1 MEKDQ
6 NINPES
12 QNEEIKETESK
23 EGIQEVQEDSVEKIQ
38 EVQEDSVEKNQEVQE
53 DSVEKNQ
60 EVQEDSVEKNQEVQ
74 EVTPEEKIKELEDKV
89 ARAFAE
95 MENQRRRFEKE
106 KDDAFD
112 YGGFSFAKEA
122 LNLIDNLERSKQI
135 LESDEVL
142 KDTEALKKTLEHFE
156 IISKDMISIFSKNGI
171 TPVISIGKKLDPNQ
185 HQAMMEID
193 DDQKEPGTIVQ
204 EIQKGFMM
212 KDRLLRPALVGV
224 SKKTKTQND
233 QKSEENEE
241 NSNN

>member
-6 NINPES
+6 NTNSET
-12 QNEEIKETESK
+12 QNNEAEKVKAEELNSDVQLDTLENNEPPKEITL
-23 EGIQEVQEDSVEKIQ
+23 
-38 EVQEDSVEKNQEVQE
+38 
-53 DSVEKNQ
+53 
-60 EVQEDSVEKNQEVQ
+60 
-74 EVTPEEKIKELEDKV
+74 EEKILELEDKL

-106 KDDAFD
+106 REDAFN
-112 YGGFSFAKEA
+112 YGGFSFAKET

-135 LESDEVL
+135 LENDETL
-142 KDTEALKKTLEHFE
+142 KNSETLKKALEHFD
-156 IISKDMISIFSKNGI
+156 IINKDMLSILSKNGI
-171 TPVISIGKKLDPNQ
+171 NPIDSIGKKLDPNL

-212 KDRLLRPALVGV
+212 KDRLLRPSLVGV
-224 SKKTKTQND
+224 SKKTENKEE
-233 QKSEENEE
+233 KSEEYKE